1 MADPTLEAARAIFEE
16 SLGGLRGAIAGAS
29 PDTLNA
35 RPAGDDT
42 NPIAVLAVHAMHS
55 TRMWF
60 AISTG
65 QGQPE
70 RDRPAEFVV
79 RAEDADGLLATVEA
93 LADACR
99 ASLDAA
105 GPFEP
110 GAARTVTWPASG
122 EVEEVTAAWGLIHGL
137 EHLREHVAH
146 AQLTRQLLDARA

>member
-1 MADPTLEAARAIFEE
+1 VTDPTLDAARAIFEE
-16 SLGGLRGAIAGAS
+16 SLEGLRGAIAGAS

-60 AISTG
+60 SIATG

-79 RAEDADGLLATVEA
+79 RAEDADALLATVEG
-93 LADACR
+93 LADV
-99 ASLDAA
+99 A
-105 GPFEP
+105 GQL
-110 GAARTVTWPASG
+110 
-122 EVEEVTAAWGLIHGL
+122 GLIATGGTDYHGDL
-137 EHLREHVAH
+137 GSYAEAH
-146 AQLTRQLLDARA
+146 ATLWVPDEVGPPVRTALQVTDEPRIGG